1 MISRRPLQFR
11 NSFTQIVTLVFILW
25 FIISSM
31 GCEAFIKKF
40 TRKPKKEEPPEEMIL
55 VPEEYPS
62 LFKDKEEAYR
72 QYFLYWKSW
81 QDELINSLS
90 VGTSQKKQLS
100 CADEALKNLNEI
112 KKILVEEKHKA
123 LDLYITELI
132 GLRDNIKNDPYSNN
146 AANNR
151 SLAEVLKRNILRD
164 FSYPKVKDFLR

>member
-1 MISRRPLQFR
+1 
-11 NSFTQIVTLVFILW
+11 
-25 FIISSM
+25 M